1 MPAGSRIHPSLT
13 RMRDLRER
21 TAYVVRGSGGQET
34 PLTLCAA
41 RFGQS
46 RDYQERSFRLPKNRS
61 CWLRG
66 Q

>member
-1 MPAGSRIHPSLT
+1 
-13 RMRDLRER
+13 MRDLRER